1 MKKIILT
8 SAILFATVAAT
19 FAQTTGAAAIAPDAT
34 DIVTLNVK
42 LNPIQTLVVNPSQKT
57 VDLEYSTKANYEDGV
72 ASKQANHLEIYS
84 TGGFVV
90 TVQSKADDMS
100 RKSGSETISASTIKI
115 QAENGSNALTG
126 ATFAD
131 VSLSATP
138 TNLINSSVGGVNK
151 NFNVTYSGMGADA
164 YVNKY
169 FKNETPTVYTTT
181 VTYAIVAQ

>member
-8 SAILFATVAAT
+8 SAIIFATVAAT
-19 FAQTTGAAAIAPDAT
+19 FAQTQNAS

-57 VDLEYSTKANYEDGV
+57 VDLEYTTKANYEAGV
-72 ASKQANHLEIYS
+72 SSTQANHLEIYS

-100 RKSGSETISASTIKI
+100 RKSGSETISASTIKVK
-115 QAENGSNALTG
+115 AENGSNALTG

-151 NFNVTYSGMGADA
+151 NFNITYSGMGADA

-169 FKNETPTVYTTT
+169 FKNESPTVYTTT
-181 VTYAIVAQ
+181 VIYAIVAQ